1 MKLDSIVA
9 FACLSL
15 TWLAADAPADIL
27 VLRNGGRLE
36 GEILKRKELRGE
48 REATAYIVRLKSGA
62 RLKIDGREVRK
73 VIADLPAH
81 SQYKKLLVKMPNT
94 AADHWTMAEWCQK
107 QKLREQRSYHQQ
119 QVLQLDPNHE
129 EARRSLGYTR
139 LNGEWG
145 KRDDRMRAQGYELFE
160 GKYMLPQQI
169 AIKKRNRNNDLAQ
182 KKWRR
187 DLKTLR
193 SQLNGTRQAQ
203 AKEQFKGIKDP
214 RAVMALQEMLR
225 SEELAEVREIYVDT
239 LGRIEGPVA
248 ISALIST
255 TLEDPDLEVRLRAVD
270 HLRRIGPEPAVRMF
284 SQSLQSKSNR
294 TINRAGVALGRLGNT
309 DAVLPL
315 IESLVT
321 RHERIVKPTSAITPS
336 FGRNSDGSGGMNGL
350 SVGGGPKKVVR
361 DLKNQSVLEAL
372 ISLTDQNYQYSKP
385 DWKDWYIR
393 QQEVG
398 EVNLRRDS

>member
-1 MKLDSIVA
+1 M
-9 FACLSL
+9 
-15 TWLAADAPADIL
+15 
-27 VLRNGGRLE
+27 
-36 GEILKRKELRGE
+36 
-48 REATAYIVRLKSGA
+48 
-62 RLKIDGREVRK
+62 
-73 VIADLPAH
+73 
-81 SQYKKLLVKMPNT
+81 
-94 AADHWTMAEWCQK
+94 
-107 QKLREQRSYHQQ
+107 
-119 QVLQLDPNHE
+119 
-129 EARRSLGYTR
+129 
-139 LNGEWG
+139 
-145 KRDDRMRAQGYELFE
+145 
-160 GKYMLPQQI
+160 
-169 AIKKRNRNNDLAQ
+169 
-182 KKWRR
+182 
-187 DLKTLR
+187 
-193 SQLNGTRQAQ
+193 
-203 AKEQFKGIKDP
+203 
-214 RAVMALQEMLR
+214 
-225 SEELAEVREIYVDT
+225 
-239 LGRIEGPVA
+239 GRIEGPVA

-393 QQEVG
+393 QQEAG